1 MHRKL
6 GSFLEVTRTN
16 LFESAKFGDELRPT
30 KNEFTGVD
38 TKFRTATQNVAQMGR
53 EMKGME
59 KTLKATKGHGD
70 NAASRISELERELS
84 LRTDEFK
91 AV

>member
-6 GSFLEVTRTN
+6 RSFFEVTRTN

-30 KNEFTGVD
+30 KNEFAGVD
-38 TKFRTATQNVAQMGR
+38 TKFKTAKQDVARMSR

-59 KTLKATKGHGD
+59 KPLKATKGHGD
-70 NAASRISELERELS
+70 NAASRISDLERE
-84 LRTDEFK
+84 
-91 AV
+91 